1 MLNKNL
7 ICISQTDTQ
16 SDVGVS
22 PGYITSQY
30 VSFHYSSAHHPN
42 NPLPDTEYMAIIV
55 VVVIFVVLFV
65 SVNLVLDFFG
75 VWFWVAF
82 AAAFVNL
89 LLCMWLMC
97 GPGCKDPLVLIRG
110 PQQSCPASTS
120 PTSLGGAFQRRR
132 DSRGRRSEEEE
143 GSVDASS
150 QEIGEEGRPA
160 SPPAIS
166 ITTPSALSPSPTNC
180 DLHLSQL
187 QFEAPP
193 SYEEALSMKVQE
205 EEMKFDKT

>member
-1 MLNKNL
+1 MLNNNL

-16 SDVGVS
+16 SEVGVS
-22 PGYITSQY
+22 PGFITSQY
-30 VSFHYSSAHHPN
+30 VNFHYSSAHHPN

-97 GPGCKDPLVLIRG
+97 GPGCKDPLVLLRG
-110 PQQSCPASTS
+110 LHQSHPALTS

-143 GSVDASS
+143 GCVEASF
-150 QEIGEEGRPA
+150 QEIGEEERPA
-160 SPPAIS
+160 SPPAVL
-166 ITTPSALSPSPTNC
+166 ITTTSASSPSPTNC
-180 DLHLSQL
+180 DLHQC
-187 QFEAPP
+187 EAPP

-205 EEMKFDKT
+205 EMKFDEPS

>member
-7 ICISQTDTQ
+7 ICISQTDAQ

-22 PGYITSQY
+22 PGYINSRYTN
-30 VSFHYSSAHHPN
+30 FHYSSAHPN
-42 NPLPDTEYMAIIV
+42 NPLEQPDTEYITIIV

-82 AAAFVNL
+82 AAAFINL

-97 GPGCKDPLVLIRG
+97 GPGCKDPLVVLRG
-110 PQQSCPASTS
+110 PQLSCPALTS
-120 PTSLGGAFQRRR
+120 PTSLGVAFQRRR
-132 DSRGRRSEEEE
+132 DSRGRRSEEG
-143 GSVDASS
+143 GSVG
-150 QEIGEEGRPA
+150 EIGEEERTA
-160 SPPAIS
+160 SPPAFI
-166 ITTPSALSPSPTNC
+166 ITTTSSSSPSPTNC
-180 DLHLSQL
+180 DPHLSQL
-187 QFEAPP
+187 HFEAPP

-205 EEMKFDKT
+205 ETKFVQPS

>member
-7 ICISQTDTQ
+7 ISISQTDTQ
-16 SDVGVS
+16 SEVGVS
-22 PGYITSQY
+22 PGYINSQY
-30 VSFHYSSAHHPN
+30 VNFHYSSAHHPN
-42 NPLPDTEYMAIIV
+42 NPLDLEQPDTEYIAIIV
-55 VVVIFVVLFV
+55 VVVIFVVLFI

-97 GPGCKDPLVLIRG
+97 GPGCKDPLVVLRG

-120 PTSLGGAFQRRR
+120 PSSLGGAFQRGR
-132 DSRGRRSEEEE
+132 DSRGRRSEEG
-143 GSVDASS
+143 GSVG
-150 QEIGEEGRPA
+150 EIGEEERPA
-160 SPPAIS
+160 SPPAVL
-166 ITTPSALSPSPTNC
+166 ITTTSASSPSPTNC
-180 DLHLSQL
+180 DLHQC
-187 QFEAPP
+187 EAPP

-205 EEMKFDKT
+205 EMKFDEPS